1 MLEKSMNHKSA
12 LALLSFTLVVF
23 GICRDVPVL
32 ANHHGSKSTLP
43 IAAEPPKEPSTQD
56 KIAFRRKTIRAMR
69 DEFVQISDLVKAAR
83 YGEAQATFEKALKKW
98 YTFGGT
104 IKRIAPDTYAKIS
117 PNIDAV
123 QKGLYNASVPLGTLK
138 ANLKT
143 LIQDVN
149 VAVPISDAKD

>member
-1 MLEKSMNHKSA
+1 MLEKSMNYKFAVVFLVSSFAAFGVYSDVPA
-12 LALLSFTLVVF
+12 LANAQRLQSAP
-23 GICRDVPVL
+23 R
-32 ANHHGSKSTLP
+32 
-43 IAAEPPKEPSTQD
+43 IAAEPPKGASTQD
-56 KIAFRRKTIRAMR
+56 KIAFRRKTIRTMR
-69 DEFVQISDLVKAAR
+69 DEFVQVSDLVKAAR

-104 IKRIAPDTYAKIS
+104 IKRIAPDSYAKIS
-117 PNIDAV
+117 PNIGAV

-138 ANLKT
+138 ANLQT

>member
-1 MLEKSMNHKSA
+1 MLEKSMNYKLA
-12 LALLSFTLVVF
+12 VALLLSSFAAF

-32 ANHHGSKSTLP
+32 ANHHASNATRR
-43 IAAEPPKEPSTQD
+43 IAAEPPKGTSTQD

-69 DEFVQISDLVKAAR
+69 DEFVQISDLVNAAR

-104 IKRIAPDTYAKIS
+104 IKRIAPDSYAKIS

-123 QKGLYNASVPLGTLK
+123 QKGLYNASVPLSTLK

>member
-1 MLEKSMNHKSA
+1 MNPKSA
-12 LALLSFTLVVF
+12 FGLLLSTCVAF
-23 GICRDVPVL
+23 GIGRDVPVL
-32 ANHHGSKSTLP
+32 ANTHASESTLR
-43 IAAEPPKEPSTQD
+43 IAAEPPKETSTQD
-56 KIAFRRKTIRAMR
+56 KIAFRRKTLRTMR

-104 IKRIAPDTYAKIS
+104 IKRIAPDSYAKIS
-117 PNIDAV
+117 PSIDAV

-138 ANLKT
+138 ANLNT